1 MKRSTAG
8 FTLVELLLVILC
20 SSVVTMAAMS
30 FLLMGMRM
38 TGESNDT
45 AQRQQTA
52 RIILAMV
59 ENLGGEIQS
68 VTEDADWK
76 ITGTGGSELLAY
88 SNAEKKLTAHG
99 MTLIDGLE
107 EATAA
112 MNGQLLSF
120 TLKTGK
126 GSYKTSVYC
135 RTAPPKQPES
145 GETLDPAEEAAFLT
159 TFRSRVAEA
168 AAANA
173 QAAGPIPPGQRPPLP
188 SPRQRSGRAASPC
201 STSWRASTAAAAR
214 SKTSRRT
221 RRTATSLSGT
231 SAATAP
237 ANPAGTPTPPGAPA
251 SSPGRRRSWATPI

>member
-145 GETLDPAEEAAFLT
+145 GETLDPGGGGGLPDHLPLPGGGSG
-159 TFRSRVAEA
+159 SR
-168 AAANA
+168 
-173 QAAGPIPPGQRPPLP
+173 QRPGPPGPIPPASARPCRHRANGAGEPP
-188 SPRQRSGRAASPC
+188 RPAQHPGGPARQRRRDPKPAGGRAVP
-201 STSWRASTAAAAR
+201 
-214 SKTSRRT
+214 
-221 RRTATSLSGT
+221 LLL
-231 SAATAP
+231 
-237 ANPAGTPTPPGAPA
+237 
-251 SSPGRRRSWATPI
+251 